1 MSTDE
6 TQTPLKAALYVRQS
20 DRVDEG
26 ISQQTEALEARAG
39 REKWRIVGMY
49 TDNETSASKERGPG
63 TAWARMLRDIDAG
76 RIDVVL
82 AMTAARLLRRRV
94 DVIEL
99 AKPRRSVRVVTD
111 RDGIDTST
119 MGGRIMLDVL
129 TGMAEEE
136 ISEKEA
142 RAIPYRAG
150 RRAAGHPS
158 AGLVPF
164 GYSWVVAD
172 KRDPAW
178 RDRRRYAVV
187 PEEAAVLRFMSREL
201 LAGAKLGG
209 IVAALNAGEARDER
223 GQLLGESSRTT
234 REGKSWITT
243 TARRLLISP
252 YPAALLPPPMPEG
265 EHYNA
270 ARIDWSKCTPGA
282 WDAILSADAVLTAR
296 HKLLN
301 ASRLTHDG
309 DTRAKWL
316 LAGVGRCGK
325 CKGPLRS
332 CTTKTTA
339 QSVRGYRCTAGCF
352 QRPAA
357 PIEAYIAEAV
367 IDALSAPGVLQHLP
381 DNGADVTALSA
392 RRSALVTTRGEWF
405 ERAKAGTLAPHE
417 WDALA
422 AQHDAEIREIDAA
435 LAEALTADPL
445 AEIVTSGDV
454 LGMWE
459 RMTTARRRAVLDAL
473 VHRVDVLPVGKGRR
487 VVTVEQTEG
496 TVVMGW
502 KRAQRRVRLDR
513 ERSVASVTPRVPE
526 NAHDV
531 IAAALNT

>member
-1 MSTDE
+1 MY
-6 TQTPLKAALYVRQS
+6 ARQS

-26 ISQQTEALEARAG
+26 ISQQIEALTARAE
-39 REKWRIVGMY
+39 REKWRIVGPY
-49 TDNETSASKERGPG
+49 VDNRTSASKERGPG
-63 TAWARMLRDIDAG
+63 TAWARMLRDIDEG
-76 RIDVVL
+76 HIDVVL

-94 DVIEL
+94 DVVQL

-136 ISEKEA
+136 IAEKEA
-142 RAIPYRAG
+142 RAIPYREK
-150 RRAAGHPS
+150 RRAAGHPA

-178 RDRRRYAVV
+178 RDRQRYAVE

-201 LAGAKLGG
+201 LGGASLGG
-209 IVAALNAGEARDER
+209 IVAALNTGEAQDER
-223 GQLLGESSRTT
+223 GAPLGESSRTT
-234 REGKSWITT
+234 REGKPWITT
-243 TARRLLISP
+243 TVRRMLISP
-252 YPAALLPPPMPEG
+252 YPAALLPPAMPEG

-270 ARIDWSKCTPGA
+270 ARIEWDRCTPGA
-282 WDAILSADAVLTAR
+282 WEPILSADAVLAAR

-301 ASRLTHDG
+301 VSRLSHDG

-316 LAGVGRCGK
+316 LARVGRCGK

-332 CTTKTTA
+332 CMTRTTA
-339 QSVRGYRCTAGCF
+339 QSQRAYRCTAGCF

-367 IDALSAPGVLQHLP
+367 VGVLSAPGVLQHLP
-381 DNGADVTALSA
+381 DEGGDVTALSA
-392 RRSALVTTRGEWF
+392 RRSALIATRGEWF

-435 LAEALTADPL
+435 LADALTSDPL
-445 AEIVTSGDV
+445 TEIVTSGDV
-454 LGMWE
+454 REVWE
-459 RMTTARRRAVLDAL
+459 GMTTERRRVVLSAL
-473 VHRVDVLPVGKGRR
+473 VHRIDVLPVGKGRR
-487 VVTVEQTEG
+487 VVTVEQSEG
-496 TVVMGW
+496 TVIMRW
-502 KRAQRRVRLDR
+502 KRAERRVRFDS

-526 NAHDV
+526 GAQGE
-531 IAAALNT
+531 IAAALNA